1 LLQGEPKPAG
11 PPKGLPLDSRG
22 RHLLRRFLADWVW
35 PRWRQLVLAL
45 ALTWVLAGATGA
57 YPVIIKLSFDSL
69 LRAEP
74 GTLWLVIGAIVAV
87 TLTRSIF
94 LYLQTVATN
103 RFVLRITTDI
113 QRRVFAH
120 LIAADYATLTREAP
134 GQFLST
140 LTNDVTF
147 ISQGTQA
154 ALNSAIR
161 DTLTVLT
168 LFCTMLYLD
177 WMMTLIVLAVY
188 PIAALPITRV
198 GKQLRR
204 FAKRTRVGLGDMT
217 SLLVEQLGAARLIKT
232 FRLENYAVRAVHD
245 SFERIFALRMKAIRA
260 RARLDPLL
268 EALGGAA
275 VAGVVGLAY
284 WRISSGTSTVGD
296 FMGFISA
303 LLMAS
308 QPVRG
313 LGNLSGRVQEG
324 LGAAERIYELLDEQP
339 AIVDRPGAR
348 PIRVTSGTIRFDGVS
363 FAYPRSAEVQAVR
376 DFSLIVPGG
385 RTVALVGPSGAGK
398 STIINLVPRL
408 FDVDEGSITVDGQ
421 DVRDVTVASL
431 RDAIAI
437 VSQDVTLFDDT
448 IRTNIALGRLDASER
463 EIMAAAKAAAAHDF
477 IMAQPQGYDTR
488 VGDGGLRLSG
498 GQRQR
503 LALARAILKNAPIL
517 LLDEATSALDA
528 ESERL
533 VQEALAQFTRGRTTL
548 VIAHRLSTVQR
559 ADLIAVIDNGAL
571 VETGTHG
578 ELLARGGA
586 YARLAKTQLLFVG
599 PGEPASTVAGN
610 GESRITPGAG

>member
-1 LLQGEPKPAG
+1 LLQSELKPAG
-11 PPKGLPLDSRG
+11 PHKGMPLDARG

-45 ALTWVLAGATGA
+45 ALTGILAGATGA

-74 GTLWLVIGAIVAV
+74 GTLWLVIGAIVVV
-87 TLTRSIF
+87 TLTRSVF

-120 LIAADYATLTREAP
+120 LIAADYAALTREAP
-134 GQFLST
+134 GQLLST

-161 DTLTVLT
+161 DTLTVFT

-408 FDVDEGSITVDGQ
+408 FDVDEGCITVDGQ
-421 DVRDVTVASL
+421 DVRDVTMPL
-431 RDAIAI
+431 RSSA
-437 VSQDVTLFDDT
+437 
-448 IRTNIALGRLDASER
+448 RT
-463 EIMAAAKAAAAHDF
+463 
-477 IMAQPQGYDTR
+477 
-488 VGDGGLRLSG
+488 
-498 GQRQR
+498 
-503 LALARAILKNAPIL
+503 
-517 LLDEATSALDA
+517 
-528 ESERL
+528 
-533 VQEALAQFTRGRTTL
+533 
-548 VIAHRLSTVQR
+548 
-559 ADLIAVIDNGAL
+559 
-571 VETGTHG
+571 
-578 ELLARGGA
+578 
-586 YARLAKTQLLFVG
+586 
-599 PGEPASTVAGN
+599 
-610 GESRITPGAG
+610 